1 MYLFQKLNYNHIHL
15 KDENDVEIIEREW
28 GNQEEK
34 PKICGFDTET
44 TGLHYITSMPF
55 LYVFGF
61 NKTIITFEANK
72 VLVNKMIELAHKTQR
87 LFAHN
92 AKYDYHM
99 TANLIGEDVNKLD
112 DIIADSMTVARLTSY
127 ADEDDKISLEALG
140 SKYVDP
146 NSKFAGKVI
155 KKQII
160 DINAERKKKVKA
172 LYYSKGYKNFKE
184 DWENFQNCVQYVD
197 ADTPMNAFF
206 RENYKPANYYDVFLK
221 EPELV
226 INYAVDD
233 VVIMLEYLKKAL
245 PLMCRVDEG
254 LNTFNRECKLI
265 SAIARM
271 ENTGILVN
279 VDYAL
284 ESRERILAYREELY
298 KELKESTGHD
308 FSVGQH
314 AYIKRLFESQY
325 NYVLESADKKHLEG
339 ISKEC
344 GKPYEIARLI
354 INLRTID
361 KWLSTY
367 IDGKLNSI
375 VNGRIYT
382 NLNNSGAVSGRV
394 SCDMQQQPKEPLLDR
409 NGNELF
415 HPRRM
420 FVPDKDYLF
429 VFADESQMELRVQ
442 AFYTMKTGNADKN
455 LCRAYIPYDC
465 TSCITD
471 EKFNPS
477 DENCLARWDSGEW
490 LDENGNFWSPTD
502 LHTLTTFTAFPFLN
516 NDIHHPEFK
525 HYRRLGKMCNFLKN
539 YQGGIGA
546 IMQQLDVPQDIAKS
560 LDDAYYKNFPG
571 VKGYQKWVENELTNY
586 GRVKNLYGRAYF
598 MRSPSNYYR
607 ACNYVIQGTCADLVK
622 IAEIKVDE
630 LLKGKKSKFLLPIHD
645 EFMCLIHKDEMDLIP
660 KIKEIM
666 QDTKVEIPLIPM
678 ISEVEYSEISWAD
691 KKEWKN

>member
-1 MYLFQKLNYNHIHL
+1 MYLFQKLNYKHTHL
-15 KDENDVEIIEREW
+15 TSEDEVDIIEKEW
-28 GNQEEK
+28 SSQEEP

-44 TGLHYITSMPF
+44 TGLHYITSKPF

-61 NKTIITFEANK
+61 NKTIITFEANEI
-72 VLVNKMIELAHKTQR
+72 LVKKMIEISHKSQR

-99 TANLIGEDVNKLD
+99 TYNLIGKEVEKMD

-127 ADEDDKISLEALG
+127 ADEDDKIGLEALG
-140 SKYVDP
+140 TKYVDP
-146 NSKFAGKVI
+146 SSKFAGKVI

-160 DINAERKKKVKA
+160 EINAERKKKVKE
-172 LYYSKGYKNFKE
+172 LYYANKYKNFKE
-184 DWENFQNCVQYVD
+184 DWNNFQNCVQY
-197 ADTPMNAFF
+197 ANDTEPMNLFF
-206 RENYKPANYYDVFLK
+206 KKHYQTANYYDVFLK

-233 VVIMLEYLKKAL
+233 VVIMLEYLKKSL
-245 PLMCRVDEG
+245 PLMCKVDEG
-254 LNTFNRECKLI
+254 LRTFNRECELI

-271 ENTGILVN
+271 ENTGILVDVN
-279 VDYAL
+279 YAL
-284 ESRERILAYREELY
+284 KSRDKVLAYREELY
-298 KELKESTGHD
+298 KELKQKTGYD

-314 AYIKRLFESQY
+314 AFIKKLFESQY
-325 NYVLESADKKHLEG
+325 NYYLNSADKKHLESVDKASG
-339 ISKEC
+339 DA
-344 GKPYEIARLI
+344 YEVARLI
-354 INLRTID
+354 IELRTLD

-420 FVPDKDYLF
+420 FIPDEDYIF
-429 VFADESQMELRVQ
+429 IFADESQMELRVQ
-442 AFYTMKTGNADKN
+442 AFYTMKTGHADKN
-455 LCRAYIPYDC
+455 LCRAYIPFGC
-465 TSCITD
+465 TSCIT
-471 EKFNPS
+471 EEEFNPS
-477 DENCLARWDSGEW
+477 DEHCLNRWNSGEW
-490 LDENGNFWSPTD
+490 LDENGKFWEPTD

-546 IMQQLDVPQDIAKS
+546 IMQQLNVPQEIAKS

-571 VKGYQKWVENELTNY
+571 IKGYQQWVESELTNY

-598 MRSPSNYYR
+598 MKSSKNYYR

-622 IAEIKVDE
+622 IAEIKVDK
-630 LLKGKKSKFLLPIHD
+630 LLKDKKSKFILPIHD
-645 EFMCLIHKDEMDLIP
+645 EFMCLIHKDEVDLIP

-678 ISEVEYSEISWAD
+678 ISEVEYSAISWAD